1 MLNLSHRRNDQSIN
15 QYSIVQETNVHA
27 SKVLGTTQHGTSMEK
42 AASQAYWVLLLTFAS
57 KATAA
62 SNELKGMRRKLADK
76 PGSVIGQ
83 SFL

>member
-1 MLNLSHRRNDQSIN
+1 
-15 QYSIVQETNVHA
+15 
-27 SKVLGTTQHGTSMEK
+27 MEK